1 MRKRLLSFKYAF
13 KGLAALA
20 SSEPNFQIHLAA
32 AAAVVFLGFLLD
44 ISAVEWCLA
53 LLCFAAVLAAEAL
66 NSAVEKLAD
75 IVSPDRDPR
84 IGRVKDMAAG
94 GVLAA
99 AIMAAAIGAILFVPK
114 IVRAL

>member
-20 SSEPNFQIHLAA
+20 SSEPNFQIHIAA
-32 AAAVVFLGFLLD
+32 AAIVVFLGFWLE

-66 NSAVEKLAD
+66 NSAVEKLTD
-75 IVSPDRDPR
+75 IVSPGHDPR
-84 IGRVKDMAAG
+84 AGLVKDMAAG

-99 AIMAAAIGAILFVPK
+99 AIMAAVVGALIFVPK
-114 IVRAL
+114 LLRAF